1 MMFKKYVEEGRD
13 KIQMI
18 FDAIPAELNNKNKRF
33 ILSDLKKSARS
44 ERYES
49 SFNLLHDAGVTLPCY
64 NVQKIK
70 QPLAINLS
78 RNLFK
83 CYMNDTGLL
92 CAMSSSDVQFKILN
106 DNMSISE
113 GSIVENL
120 YTTQLKSN
128 GYLLYYY
135 NRKKFGEINF
145 IIEHE
150 HSLIPIEIKSGK
162 DYKKHLSLSKMIE
175 NENEAMGKPIVF
187 CIGNVEETSS
197 IPYLPLYMIM
207 FLKHEH
213 QFGIIDVKINI

>member
-1 MMFKKYVEEGRD
+1 
-13 KIQMI
+13 
-18 FDAIPAELNNKNKRF
+18 
-33 ILSDLKKSARS
+33 
-44 ERYES
+44 
-49 SFNLLHDAGVTLPCY
+49 
-64 NVQKIK
+64 
-70 QPLAINLS
+70 
-78 RNLFK
+78 
-83 CYMNDTGLL
+83 MNDTGLL
-92 CAMSSSDVQFKILN
+92 CAMSSSDVHFKILN

-120 YTTQLKSN
+120 YATQLKSN

-162 DYKKHLSLSKMIE
+162 DYKKHLSLSKVIE

-197 IPYLPLYMIM
+197 ITYLPLYMIM